1 MTDSPVE
8 KKENKLRGHGRRVK
22 FKFLKFIR
30 NRFLAGVIVALP
42 IIATYWAVTTFIK
55 FIDDRVWTVL
65 PDIVN
70 PKTYIGFEIWGLGLI
85 ITFVGLIMLGTLA
98 SNIVGTSV
106 LKASERLL
114 ARVPVAN
121 TVYSFVKQI
130 VVIVA
135 RQKDQA
141 FREVC
146 LIEYPRKGLW
156 AIGFITTDLQGA
168 PLRELGEGY
177 ACVFVPTTPNPTS
190 GFLLFAKREE
200 LQILD
205 MTPEEGA
212 KMIISG
218 GMVSSNEEPEPP
230 RNGRKLRRGKTLP
243 TDEMLAG
250 PNPPA

>member
-1 MTDSPVE
+1 MTEIPV
-8 KKENKLRGHGRRVK
+8 KKKKTNLRGHGRRAK
-22 FKFLKFIR
+22 FRFLRFIR
-30 NRFLAGVIVALP
+30 NRFLTGVIVALP

-85 ITFVGLIMLGTLA
+85 ITFLGLIFLGTLA
-98 SNIVGTSV
+98 SNIVGTSI
-106 LKASERLL
+106 LKATERLL
-114 ARVPVAN
+114 ARVPIASS
-121 TVYSFVKQI
+121 VYSFVKQI

-135 RQKDQA
+135 QQKDQA

-168 PLRELGEGY
+168 PEKVMGEGHV
-177 ACVFVPTTPNPTS
+177 CVFVPTTPNPTS
-190 GFLLFAKREE
+190 GFLLFAKRDE

-218 GMVSSNEEPEPP
+218 GMVASNEEVELPS
-230 RNGRKLRRGKTLP
+230 NGRRKKAAIAP
-243 TDEMLAG
+243 SNEMLAG

>member
-1 MTDSPVE
+1 MTENPV

-30 NRFLAGVIVALP
+30 NRFLTGIIVALP
-42 IIATYWAVTTFIK
+42 IIATYWAITTFIK

-85 ITFVGLIMLGTLA
+85 ITFLGLITLGTLA
-98 SNIVGTSV
+98 SNIVGTSI

-114 ARVPVAN
+114 ARVPIASS
-121 TVYSFVKQI
+121 VYSFVKQI

-135 RQKDQA
+135 QQKDQA

-156 AIGFITTDLQGA
+156 AIGFVTTELEGA
-168 PLRELGEGY
+168 PKEAMGDGHI
-177 ACVFVPTTPNPTS
+177 CVFVPTTPNPTS
-190 GFLLFAKREE
+190 GFLLFAKREDVK
-200 LQILD
+200 ILD

-218 GMVSSNEEPEPP
+218 GMVTSNEEVEAPS
-230 RNGRKLRRGKTLP
+230 NGKRQKRLKTIP
-243 TDEMLAG
+243 SDEMLAG